1 VIKVEKTIV
10 NNIIIR
16 PVNKADM
23 KQLKVLMI
31 QYIVD
36 FYQRPVPNDEEL
48 INLINHLIENPSI
61 GLQFV
66 AEREG
71 ELIGFAT
78 LYFTFSTLQVKKA
91 AILNDLFVIE
101 KGRGQKI
108 GEQLFQCCLSH
119 IRENKYAYM
128 TWETAKD
135 NLIAQG
141 LYNKLGGKISDW
153 LVYEI
158 E

>member
-1 VIKVEKTIV
+1 MEKTLL
-10 NNIIIR
+10 NNITIR
-16 PVNKADM
+16 PINKADIQ
-23 KQLKVLMI
+23 QLQVLML

-36 FYQRPVPNDEEL
+36 FYQRPRPDDEEL

-66 AEREG
+66 AERNG

-91 AILNDLFVIE
+91 AILNDLYVTE

-119 IRENKYAYM
+119 IRENEFAYM

>member
-91 AILNDLFVIE
+91 AILNDLFVTE